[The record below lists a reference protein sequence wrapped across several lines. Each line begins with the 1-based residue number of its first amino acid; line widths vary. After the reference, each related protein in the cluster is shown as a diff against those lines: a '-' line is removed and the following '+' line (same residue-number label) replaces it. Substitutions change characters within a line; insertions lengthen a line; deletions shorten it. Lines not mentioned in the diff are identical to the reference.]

1 MNEMTKRNVFKTYQT
16 KSTEVQAIPFTVE
29 NLPVFKHLFPTLMCL
44 DGYRLDGK
52 LFGYDDEYH
61 LILEEGDYL
70 IVDEDGEFYVLNPE
84 LFEESYHVEQ
94 PTFTTE
100 EQELIMI
107 ALHRLAMEKRT
118 DGWRADAQHQRC
130 IASKCFKM
138 ANQLIELAN
147 KIEQMTEGVR

>member
-16 KSTEVQAIPFTVE
+16 RSTEVQAIPFTVE
-29 NLPVFKHLFPTLMCL
+29 NLPVFKHLFPTLTCL

-52 LFGYDDEYH
+52 LFGYDDKHH

-70 IVDEDGEFYVLNPE
+70 IVDEAGEFYVLNPK

-100 EQELIMI
+100 EQMLISF
-107 ALHRLAMEKRT
+107 ALKHLAIEKRAE
-118 DGWRADAQHQRC
+118 GWQADAQQQRY
-130 IASKCFKM
+130 IASKCFEM
-138 ANQLIELAN
+138 ANHLIELAE
-147 KIEQMTEGVR
+147 KVERMEEK